1 MDYHIRRVR
10 VYSGMIIFAY
20 VSVHLLNHSLGL
32 ISISAMD
39 SFNRYVSAVIKTTLG
54 TTILYS
60 AFLGHIICGFISL
73 FKRRS
78 FKLPARDWAQIIF
91 GILLPW
97 VLLVHVIAN
106 GYSTRVENLNSSY
119 ALLVLATWIFDTKY
133 ILLYNVMLV
142 AAWIHGVI
150 GLTGVIRY
158 FAFFQDNKTALIV
171 FFWLVPILSM
181 IGYISA
187 GKEMAFN
194 VSQDTAV
201 VQKIL
206 ENANFTDE
214 LGYAITNRSNF
225 ILNNYPLVM
234 ISLLAVLIG
243 LYKLRKNKNIIT
255 IKYPHNREI
264 RISKGTTILDASRE
278 NGIHHVS
285 TCGGKGRCSTCRVR
299 ILSDLSS
306 LPERNQIE
314 TDIATKLSLK
324 RDVRLACQLRPT
336 EHIEIRQLVSTDN
349 LSITSLQRASLSG
362 REQEL
367 VVMFIDLRNFTPI
380 SAKLLPY
387 DTVYLLNEYFRTA
400 GEAIEGVGGKI
411 DKFIGDGIMA
421 IFSQHK
427 SLRENCLSALLASKR
442 ISHGMEALNLESED
456 DFNAS
461 LRIGIG
467 IHAGTSIVG
476 ELGHGD
482 AIAETAIGE
491 CVNVASRLEQLT
503 KDEGCELIVSADLY
517 DRSEL
522 TQKPLKRKEV
532 TVRGKIDPITVC
544 IFNEAKDLAI

>member
-1 MDYHIRRVR
+1 MDYHIRRIR
-10 VYSGMIIFAY
+10 IYSGMIIFAY
-20 VSVHLLNHSLGL
+20 VMVHLLNHSLGL
-32 ISISAMD
+32 ISLSAMD
-39 SFNRYVSAVIKTTLG
+39 NFNRYISVVIKTTLG

-60 AFLGHIICGFISL
+60 AFLAHMICGFISL
-73 FKRRS
+73 FKRRT
-78 FKLPARDWAQIIF
+78 FKLPARDWAQILF

-97 VLLVHVIAN
+97 VLLVHVMAN

-119 ALLVLATWIFDTKY
+119 ALLVLATWVFDTKY
-133 ILLYNVMLV
+133 IFLYNLMLV

-150 GLTGVIRY
+150 GFTGVIRY
-158 FAFFQDNKTALIV
+158 YAFFQNNKTAFIIS
-171 FFWLVPILSM
+171 FWLVPILSM

-187 GKEMAFN
+187 GKEIDFKI
-194 VSQDTAV
+194 SQDTAI
-201 VQKIL
+201 VQNIL
-206 ENANFTDE
+206 QHANFTEE
-214 LGYAITNRSNF
+214 LGYLITNRSNF
-225 ILNNYPLVM
+225 ILNNYPLFL
-234 ISLLAVLIG
+234 ILLSAILVC
-243 LYKLRKNKNIIT
+243 LYSLRKNKNLIS
-255 IKYPHNREI
+255 IKYPHGREI

-299 ILSDLSS
+299 ILSDVSS

-314 TDIATKLSLK
+314 ADIATKLSLK
-324 RDVRLACQLRPT
+324 KDVRLACQLRPT
-336 EHIEIRQLVSTDN
+336 EHIEIRQLVNTDN
-349 LSITSLQRASLSG
+349 LSITSSKRASLSG
-362 REQEL
+362 REQEI

-387 DTVYLLNEYFRTA
+387 DTVYLLNEYFRIA

-421 IFSQHK
+421 IFSQNK
-427 SLRENCLSALLASKR
+427 SLKENCRSALSASKQ

-476 ELGHGD
+476 ELGHGN

-491 CVNVASRLEQLT
+491 CVNIASRLEQLT

-517 DRSEL
+517 DGSEL
-522 TQKPLKRKEV
+522 AQKPLSRKEV
-532 TVRGKIDPITVC
+532 KVRGKMDPITVC
-544 IFNEAKDLAI
+544 IFNEAKDLTI

>member
-1 MDYHIRRVR
+1 M
-10 VYSGMIIFAY
+10 
-20 VSVHLLNHSLGL
+20 
-32 ISISAMD
+32 
-39 SFNRYVSAVIKTTLG
+39 
-54 TTILYS
+54 
-60 AFLGHIICGFISL
+60 
-73 FKRRS
+73 
-78 FKLPARDWAQIIF
+78 
-91 GILLPW
+91 
-97 VLLVHVIAN
+97 
-106 GYSTRVENLNSSY
+106 
-119 ALLVLATWIFDTKY
+119 
-133 ILLYNVMLV
+133 
-142 AAWIHGVI
+142 
-150 GLTGVIRY
+150 
-158 FAFFQDNKTALIV
+158 
-171 FFWLVPILSM
+171 
-181 IGYISA
+181 
-187 GKEMAFN
+187 
-194 VSQDTAV
+194 
-201 VQKIL
+201 
-206 ENANFTDE
+206 
-214 LGYAITNRSNF
+214 
-225 ILNNYPLVM
+225 
-234 ISLLAVLIG
+234 
-243 LYKLRKNKNIIT
+243 
-255 IKYPHNREI
+255 
-264 RISKGTTILDASRE
+264 
-278 NGIHHVS
+278 
-285 TCGGKGRCSTCRVR
+285 R

-336 EHIEIRQLVSTDN
+336 EHIEIRQLVNTDN

-421 IFSQHK
+421 TFSQHK

>member
-1 MDYHIRRVR
+1 
-10 VYSGMIIFAY
+10 
-20 VSVHLLNHSLGL
+20 
-32 ISISAMD
+32 
-39 SFNRYVSAVIKTTLG
+39 
-54 TTILYS
+54 
-60 AFLGHIICGFISL
+60 
-73 FKRRS
+73 
-78 FKLPARDWAQIIF
+78 
-91 GILLPW
+91 
-97 VLLVHVIAN
+97 
-106 GYSTRVENLNSSY
+106 
-119 ALLVLATWIFDTKY
+119 
-133 ILLYNVMLV
+133 
-142 AAWIHGVI
+142 
-150 GLTGVIRY
+150 
-158 FAFFQDNKTALIV
+158 
-171 FFWLVPILSM
+171 
-181 IGYISA
+181 
-187 GKEMAFN
+187 
-194 VSQDTAV
+194 
-201 VQKIL
+201 
-206 ENANFTDE
+206 
-214 LGYAITNRSNF
+214 
-225 ILNNYPLVM
+225 
-234 ISLLAVLIG
+234 
-243 LYKLRKNKNIIT
+243 
-255 IKYPHNREI
+255 
-264 RISKGTTILDASRE
+264 
-278 NGIHHVS
+278 
-285 TCGGKGRCSTCRVR
+285 
-299 ILSDLSS
+299 
-306 LPERNQIE
+306 
-314 TDIATKLSLK
+314 
-324 RDVRLACQLRPT
+324 
-336 EHIEIRQLVSTDN
+336 